1 MPIHSALARLDS
13 LLADRQPRASLT
25 GYRRFAHELFWFGVK
40 EARACLF
47 AGLFFLAV
55 FAVPKAGLFGIPRYD
70 ALLVIALGLQA
81 WLIWRGIET
90 MDEARTI
97 LLFHLAG
104 FALEVF
110 KVSGGIRSW
119 SYPDPAYSKLFG
131 VPLFSGFMYAAV
143 GSYIMQAWRILH
155 LRIERHPPYWMSGL
169 LALALYA
176 NLFTHHYIGDYR
188 WYLAALALGLYAH
201 CHIVFTPLDRERR
214 MPFLL
219 GFILVGFFI
228 WLAENLGTFFGI
240 WRYPNQMGAWA
251 TVHLGKWSSW
261 TMLAMMS
268 FALISGLKHVKG
280 RIHLAR

>member
-1 MPIHSALARLDS
+1 MPVRSALLRIDN
-13 LLADRQPRASLT
+13 LLADRRPRPHLNGA
-25 GYRRFAHELFWFGVK
+25 RRFGHELLWFGIK

-47 AGLFFLAV
+47 AGTFFLAV
-55 FAVPKAGLFGIPRYD
+55 FAVPRAGLLGIPRYD
-70 ALLVIALGLQA
+70 LLLAIALALQA
-81 WLIWRGIET
+81 WMIWRGIET
-90 MDEARTI
+90 LDEARTI

-119 SYPDPAYSKLFG
+119 SYPDPAYTKLFG

-155 LRIERHPPYWMSGL
+155 LRIERHPPYWMAAL

-188 WYLAALALGLYAH
+188 WYLAALALGLYAR
-201 CHIVFTPLDRERR
+201 CQIVFTPLDRERR

-219 GFILVGFFI
+219 GFILVGLFI
-228 WLAENLGTFFGI
+228 WLAENLGTFLGV
-240 WRYPNQMGAWA
+240 WRYPNQLGAWA

-268 FALISGLKHVKG
+268 FVIVSNLKHVKE
-280 RIHLAR
+280 RIHLAG